1 MSMDIRKLLDTL
13 TDAASPLVIGAA
25 QSCANGFYALVSAA
39 LGMEDVKVCTS
50 AAPPLAVPSGTAEQP
65 ASAENTG
72 RITVDGT
79 DERALFDYYK
89 ADLAQVD
96 PQSNRSLSA
105 FAMAA
110 LTEDSHGERYRE
122 AGDWAVLTNNGEISM
137 DMAQLLRRYGA
148 GMTAPGDMEV
158 LPNGKQGVREGSG
171 KKYLSLML
179 WGMLGGCHSTLVN
192 NGRILTRCDTD
203 NPEGTENVF
212 THPMYVYH
220 RSTMINNGEVIVRGR
235 GNRGINP
242 RGLTSQKHDL
252 TIENN
257 GSILVD
263 VENAYLTRA
272 LTVAGFGS
280 TITNRGLVSDQSS
293 GTVFGAGHTG
303 SSTLLNEGRVEV
315 TTMGV
320 LPRQK
325 IGVLST
331 FAARA
336 GAYALSATG
345 SDRMLEKLHGK
356 LGVQN
361 WNGQGIV
368 NRGVVK
374 AQVRD
379 TGVADA
385 NSVAAGMLLLDAH
398 LPYNGW
404 YTVQNTGL
412 IHTSS
417 DLRPCEGNRFRVNRG
432 ELVLNCVHMPEQT
445 FPVRARILDWATEL
459 RDFGESRDFIL
470 ARSDSEE
477 PVTLDFSDAKL
488 ILRPQ
493 EGYCP
498 GTAYKVSA
506 ETLVSPMDADTLEEA
521 RVRVTGMEGLRFGT
535 ELPDFVVPAV
545 EETVP
550 GEYQVSLKLA
560 DRPGA
565 QRKLISAAA
574 MGTVDFMR
582 QNLEELDRML
592 GEEDTNWSAQVY
604 HAAHSRADG
613 LTGQAQGIA
622 GSRDVSLGPLLR
634 LGVHGAAAQ
643 DHADGGIYHAVSD
656 LNAVLE
662 GVHLSLAGGAVR
674 SQLTRFHTKGGTAF
688 ALHTDTGICLDARS
702 EGNQEGIYASA
713 HLRRQLPLGKNHKL
727 YAEAGVSC
735 LKFNQGRGV
744 DWSFQEEALP
754 GCRMETTA
762 LKSVRCAFRL
772 GWKSLFRGGK
782 DGNLSLSVEGSGAL
796 FDSGSGV
803 RMLNHL
809 LGETVREDPIW
820 VGVDASLRRKLGD
833 WTLNVR
839 FRGALGQK
847 TRQHWFGFTLRPDA
861 RNG

>member
-1 MSMDIRKLLDTL
+1 MKIRNLVG
-13 TDAASPLVIGAA
+13 AAAHASAPALIGLA
-25 QSCANGFYALVSAA
+25 QSCADALCALVSVTV
-39 LGMEDVKVCTS
+39 GMEEKTGARSVTS
-50 AAPPLAVPSGTAEQP
+50 APVAVRAGTAQTP
-65 ASAENTG
+65 KRGENHAA
-72 RITVDGT
+72 IAVDGT
-79 DERALFDYYK
+79 DEGALFDYYK
-89 ADLAQVD
+89 ADLSQVD
-96 PQSNRSLSA
+96 AQFNRSLSA

-110 LTEDSHGERYRE
+110 LEEDPHGERYRE

-137 DMAQLLRRYGA
+137 DMAQLLRRYGSE
-148 GMTAPGDMEV
+148 MTAPGDMEV
-158 LPNGKQGVREGSG
+158 LPNGKQGIREGSG
-171 KKYLSLML
+171 KQYLSLML

-192 NGRILTRCDTD
+192 NGRIITQCDTD
-203 NPEGTENVF
+203 DPEGTENVF

-220 RSTMINNGEVIVRGR
+220 RSAMINNGEVIVRGR

-252 TIENN
+252 TIDNN

-280 TITNRGLVSDQSS
+280 TITNRRLVSARSS

-325 IGVLST
+325 IGVLAT

-345 SDRMLEKLHGK
+345 SDQMLEQLHGK

-361 WNGQGIV
+361 WKGQGIV

-379 TGVADA
+379 VGAADA
-385 NSVAAGMLLLDAH
+385 NSVAAGVLLLDAH

-404 YTVQNTGL
+404 YTVRNTGL

-432 ELVLNCVHMPEQT
+432 ELVVNCVHMPEQT
-445 FPVRARILDWATEL
+445 FPVRARIQEWATEL

-477 PVTLDFSDAKL
+477 PVTLNFSDAKL

-493 EGYCP
+493 EGYRP
-498 GTAYKVSA
+498 GRTYEVSA
-506 ETLVSPMDADTLEEA
+506 RTLVSPMDADTLEEA
-521 RVRVTGMEGLRFGT
+521 QVQVTGMETLRFGT
-535 ELPDFVVPAV
+535 EMPDFLVPAA
-545 EETVP
+545 EEAAP

-560 DRPGA
+560 DRPQA

-574 MGTVDFMR
+574 MGPVDFMR
-582 QNLEELDRML
+582 LNLEELDRML

-604 HAAHSRADG
+604 HVPHSRTDG

-622 GSRDVSLGPLLR
+622 GSRDVGLGSLLR
-634 LGVHGAAAQ
+634 LGVHAAAAR
-643 DHADGGIYHAVSD
+643 DHADGDIYHAVSD
-656 LNAVLE
+656 LDADLE
-662 GVHLSLAGGAVR
+662 GVHLSLAGGVVR
-674 SQLTRFHTKGGTAF
+674 SQVTRFHTKGGTDF
-688 ALHTDTGICLDARS
+688 ALHTDTNVCLDGRS
-702 EGNQEGIYASA
+702 EGKQEGSYASA

-727 YAEAGVSC
+727 SAEVGISW

-754 GCRMETTA
+754 GYRMETTA
-762 LKSVRCAFRL
+762 VRSVRCAFRL

-782 DGNLSLSVEGSGAL
+782 DGHLFLSVEGSGAL
-796 FDSGSGV
+796 FDSGSGLRV
-803 RMLNHL
+803 LNRL
-809 LGETVREDPIW
+809 LGETVREDPIRL
-820 VGVDASLRRKLGD
+820 GVDASLRRKLGD
-833 WTLNVR
+833 WTLNVS
-839 FRGALGQK
+839 FRGVLGEK
-847 TRQHWFGFTLRPDA
+847 TRQNRLSFTLRPDV
-861 RNG
+861 RSG